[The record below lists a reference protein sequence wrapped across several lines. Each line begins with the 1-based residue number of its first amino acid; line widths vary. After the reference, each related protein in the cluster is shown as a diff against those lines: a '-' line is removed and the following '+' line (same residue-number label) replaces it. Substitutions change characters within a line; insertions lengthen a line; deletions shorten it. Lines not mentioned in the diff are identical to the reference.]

1 MIVDFNNSYE
11 NNFYDN
17 IMEELKNLDISV
29 LINNVGILQMKELV
43 NISEEELKS
52 LVKINIVS

>member
-11 NNFYDN
+11 NNFYEN

-29 LINNVGILQMKELV
+29 LVNNVGVL
-43 NISEEELKS
+43 
-52 LVKINIVS
+52 